1 MTNLQSAVRALRW
14 NQQRKE
20 SDFAKELGI
29 STKQYTRF
37 EEGKSINVD
46 VMLAVIRWL
55 IVDEDPPAVQQHSIE
70 LREPGEPA

>member
-20 SDFAKELGI
+20 SDFAKEFGI
-29 STKQYTRF
+29 TTKQYVRF
-37 EEGKSINVD
+37 ETDKTVDVD

-55 IVDEDPPAVQQHSIE
+55 IADEDPPAVQQRSIE
-70 LREPGEPA
+70 LREPEA